1 MPAIKRVE
9 DIFCFCGVLF
19 RTSYRLSFM
28 HYKILEIVSTYNAI
42 ITPPFWKKKTTTHF
56 FRLIYPH
63 KGRPCPASSNLYFWL
78 CFNRG
83 FAQVLDIIDERYA
96 ETRWMIFGAQG
107 GMKFLSFNLLWSFQ
121 SSSIDSH
128 PSPFCSGPP
137 SGSLSSSDSSLSSR
151 TPTNLS
157 LISPSTGVT
166 LSANARRTAGLV
178 DVSYT
183 KNVRTNTRN
192 SSYRRKYLPKPEQ
205 LLCCLQPII

>member
-1 MPAIKRVE
+1 
-9 DIFCFCGVLF
+9 
-19 RTSYRLSFM
+19 M

-42 ITPPFWKKKTTTHF
+42 ITPPCRKKKTTTQF

-63 KGRPCPASSNLYFWL
+63 NGSLAPRLQICTFGCVSTPDL
-78 CFNRG
+78 
-83 FAQVLDIIDERYA
+83 LDIIDELYA

-107 GMKFLSFNLLWSFQ
+107 GMKFQSFNLLWSFQ

-128 PSPFCSGPP
+128 PSPFCPVSP

-151 TPTNLS
+151 IPTNLS

-166 LSANARRTAGLV
+166 LSAKARRTAGLV

-183 KNVRTNTRN
+183 KNVRTNTQN
-192 SSYRRKYLPKPEQ
+192 CWDRRKYSPKLEQ